1 MLPQKLRWLGDAS
14 GLDSLSSASKEAA
27 KGIRSVATAQAE
39 LAQTITKWG
48 KREAEDL
55 QCISDGLS
63 TLNGK
68 VGDLYTRLAGMLS
81 FVMLGAGKRK
91 STDDMDA
98 CRALLKHVQQKEDSV
113 ASLKRK
119 QRDLQAKLEGVVK
132 PSATS
137 RILGAS
143 ANSSPAVADSLR
155 ADLNAVDREVM
166 AAVADLEGFKRE
178 SFRHSE
184 KRKWNATVEFCV
196 QLLIVANFGNH
207 LADQIPQGKLAPGY
221 DLPAFKNEQIV
232 AKIMSDYEIQADEW
246 LRLVPKDWNYS
257 ENLSEIVEYGGP
269 TGGQPLNSVTVS
281 GKREHKDDIY
291 IASLASDGQEVPFE
305 AAAVQHIRQNSLV
318 APNAFKTATLPATIS
333 ETEEDIV
340 SALPVDSET
349 VNSQAPATKT
359 SVVAQPVKGKRASSL
374 ALAVAE
380 SAGDEKKGVGV
391 MSGSVGDGV
400 TDMLKEIVVEVLG
413 TAPQP
418 QDNTD
423 LQPPT
428 QHGSQTKSVLGTFVV
443 MFDYTKTPSKADEIS
458 IAVGD
463 LVVASNVY
471 EDGWGYGIVK
481 ISGST
486 GFFPFNAVFP
496 VLDATGLPYEQ
507 ETPATVAGVAVS
519 PSPHILHQEGIISSD
534 DYDRIVAAMAS
545 VGSALKLK
553 Q

>member
-68 VGDLYTRLAGMLS
+68 VGDLYTRLA
-81 FVMLGAGKRK
+81 
-91 STDDMDA
+91 DDMDA

-269 TGGQPLNSVTVS
+269 IGGQPLNSVTVS